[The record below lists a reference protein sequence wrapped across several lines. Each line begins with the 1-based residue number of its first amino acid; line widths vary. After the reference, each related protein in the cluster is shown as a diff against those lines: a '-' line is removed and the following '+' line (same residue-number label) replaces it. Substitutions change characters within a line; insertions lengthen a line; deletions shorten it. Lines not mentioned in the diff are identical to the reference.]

1 METQTPPTAPE
12 NQPVSRWFVG
22 CGLLIFGVIVAAF
35 SFFGGVA
42 VGTSN
47 LLAPL
52 GLRVV
57 DTDRADTPDDLQ
69 EEFAPFWE
77 TYDLLQELYVD
88 QPIDDG
94 ALVEGAIQGMLESLD
109 DPNTGYMSPTQ
120 FEISMQDFGGD
131 LEGIGVEVDTSGEFL
146 RVVSPMR
153 GSPAEAAGVLPGDL
167 IVAVDGV
174 DLTGMD
180 PFEAISLVRGPAGT
194 DVTITVIREGEDEP
208 LEFTI
213 TRYRITIAQA
223 EGEMLDDRIGL
234 VQINSFGDNTSAELE
249 DTLKTL
255 IGQGAEGFV
264 IDLRNNPGG
273 SLTAAVEAISQFID
287 ESPVLLEEFGDGS
300 QRTFSHIPG
309 GLATDAPIVLLV
321 NGGSASASE
330 VFAMAVR
337 DYDRGIILGETT
349 FGKGTVQVW
358 QPLTTNNGAVRITI
372 AKWLSPEG
380 TWVHEVG
387 IEPDIVVELT
397 PEDREAGLDPQL
409 DAALENLREQL
420 GVFASTP

>member
-12 NQPVSRWFVG
+12 NPPVSRWFVG
-22 CGLLIFGVIVAAF
+22 CGLLIFGVIVAGF

-42 VGTSN
+42 VGSSN

-57 DTDRADTPDDLQ
+57 NSDRAGTPEELQ
-69 EEFAPFWE
+69 AAFAPFWE

-88 QPIDDG
+88 QPIDNG
-94 ALVEGAIQGMLESLD
+94 ALVEGAIRGMLESLG

-131 LEGIGVEVDTSGEFL
+131 LEGIGVEVDTSGEYL

-180 PFEAISLVRGPAGT
+180 AFEAISLVRGPAGT

-208 LEFTI
+208 LDFTI
-213 TRYRITIAQA
+213 TRYRITIPQA
-223 EGEMLDDRIGL
+223 EGEMLDDQIGL

-249 DTLKTL
+249 DTLRTL
-255 IGQGAEGFV
+255 IGQGAQGFV

-273 SLTAAVEAISQFID
+273 SLTAAVESISQFID

-300 QRTFSHIPG
+300 QRTFRHIPG
-309 GLATDAPIVLLV
+309 GLATEAPIVLLV

-337 DYDRGIILGETT
+337 DYDRGLILGETT
-349 FGKGTVQVW
+349 FGKGTVQIW

-380 TWVHEVG
+380 TWVHGVG
-387 IEPDIVVELT
+387 IEPDIVVALT

-409 DAALENLREQL
+409 DAALETLREQL
-420 GVFASTP
+420 SVFASTP